1 MNLTLDI
8 WSILIILG
16 VSNGFVFSLLLLTR
30 KIGTKQSNRILALI
44 ILILVWLQLEF
55 LSIRNAYPIEISLFY
70 GTRLGSWL
78 ILGPLTYFYVM
89 AITRDNFKIRQK
101 QIVHFL
107 PFILITILIP
117 MIINEPFPDRAVH
130 YGMLSVVKY
139 YGLGT
144 TPFQWLYGVVFIL
157 QFFHMLVYILIS
169 GRELKHYS
177 ERIKANYSNIDSIN
191 LVWLRNLNLGLIVIL
206 ISSVAFLFILFF
218 TNFYTKDMDYLYIIP
233 VTILVY
239 VIGYKAIQQ
248 PEIFRDE
255 LKQFIKSSK
264 YEKTGLTPEKSTLYL
279 EQLMEYMEKNKPYL
293 DNELKLLTLAKELEI
308 APHHLSQ
315 VINEHLN
322 LNFFDFVNQYR
333 VEEAK
338 KELTKGLDNRTL
350 IAIAFD
356 VGFNNK
362 ASFNNYFKK
371 YTGMTPTH
379 YLKEEISDK

>member
-1 MNLTLDI
+1 VNLTLDI

-30 KIGTKQSNRILALI
+30 KIGAKPSNRILALI

-89 AITRDNFKIRQK
+89 AITGDNFKIRQK

-157 QFFHMLVYILIS
+157 QFFHMLAYILIS
-169 GRELKHYS
+169 NRELKHYS
-177 ERIKANYSNIDSIN
+177 ERIKINYSNIDSIN
-191 LVWLRNLNLGLIVIL
+191 LVWLRNLNFGLIVIL
-206 ISSVAFLFILFF
+206 ISSVAFLVILFF
-218 TNFYTKDMDYLYIIP
+218 TNFYTRDMDYLYIIP

-255 LKQFIKSSK
+255 LKRFIKSSK
-264 YEKTGLTPEKSTLYL
+264 YEKKQGS
-279 EQLMEYMEKNKPYL
+279 
-293 DNELKLLTLAKELEI
+293 
-308 APHHLSQ
+308 HLRSQ
-315 VINEHLN
+315 
-322 LNFFDFVNQYR
+322 
-333 VEEAK
+333 
-338 KELTKGLDNRTL
+338 
-350 IAIAFD
+350 
-356 VGFNNK
+356 
-362 ASFNNYFKK
+362 
-371 YTGMTPTH
+371 H
-379 YLKEEISDK
+379 YIRNS